1 MKTLLR
7 YFLINLLALWVTA
20 WIVPGFVFDGGAITI
35 IKAAIVFT
43 VINLIAVPILK
54 ILLLPLN
61 LLTLGLFSWVVNVL
75 ALYFLVRLVPNLHL
89 SSFYFSGVSFGG
101 IVLPAMDLSA
111 FWTAMIC
118 AFIIGIIT
126 HFLHWISH

>member
-1 MKTLLR
+1 MRTLLR
-7 YFLINLLALWVTA
+7 YFFINLLALWATSQL
-20 WIVPGFVFDGGAITI
+20 VPGFIFDGGISTLL
-35 IKAAIVFT
+35 KATIVFT

-101 IVLPAMDLSA
+101 IILPAMDLSA

-118 AFIIGIIT
+118 ALIIGLIT